1 MGEATYYL
9 KAYCD
14 SDEHAEMVAE
24 ELKLLF
30 AELDQVYSFRL
41 DEINPVSDEF
51 RKQYPHAADFLTS
64 VNISTMYRLPDVGFA
79 EGTLDVGGSV
89 LYYYSLV
96 GHLNDWEPLAEY
108 MQKKWGCKVNWLSDE
123 YINPFDLL

>member
-24 ELKLLF
+24 QLKLLF
-30 AELDQVYSFRL
+30 AEMDQIYCLNWRDAKL
-41 DEINPVSDEF
+41 AAEEL
-51 RKQYPHAADFLTS
+51 RKQYPHAADFLAT
-64 VNISTMYRLPDVGFA
+64 VDTMCRFPDVCFA
-79 EGTLDVGGSV
+79 EGTLDVGGSI

-96 GHLNDWEPLAEY
+96 SHLADWDPLAEY
-108 MQKKWGCKVNWLSDE
+108 MQKKWGCKVNWISDE